1 MKTIKA
7 RAPVDRPVTEAVLDE
22 AIERGKIRH
31 KNSLQATAVLFQ
43 EQRLTVCFADG
54 TGVLLPVN
62 LFPEFNGFE
71 VEDYADLKVGLSGTA
86 LCHEAR
92 DLHVSIAGM
101 ISASESLMNMAAS
114 VVSSRNGR
122 QSSAA
127 KAEAARANGKKGG
140 RPRKV
145 EVNR

>member
-1 MKTIKA
+1 VK
-7 RAPVDRPVTEAVLDE
+7 
-22 AIERGKIRH
+22 H
-31 KNSLQATAVLFQ
+31 Y
-43 EQRLTVCFADG
+43 
-54 TGVLLPVN
+54 
-62 LFPEFNGFE
+62 PEFDGFE
-71 VEDYADLKVGLSGTA
+71 AEDYADLKVGLCGTA
-86 LCHEAR
+86 LFHEEK

-101 ISASESLMNMAAS
+101 ISASKPLMNMAAS

-145 EVNR
+145 EVIP

>member
-1 MKTIKA
+1 MKTISAKLQL
-7 RAPVDRPVTEAVLDE
+7 DRPVTEAVLDE
-22 AIERGKIRH
+22 AIERGRLRH
-31 KNSLQATAVLFQ
+31 KSGLQATAVTYQ
-43 EQRLTVCFADG
+43 DGCLTIRFEDG
-54 TGVLLPVN
+54 TGVLLPVK
-62 LFPEFNGFE
+62 LFPEFDGFE
-71 VEDYADLKVGLSGTA
+71 AGDYADLKVGLSGTA
-86 LCHEAR
+86 LCHEEK

-101 ISASESLMNMAAS
+101 ISASKPLMNMAAS

-145 EVNR
+145 EVVQ

>member
-1 MKTIKA
+1 MKTISAKLQL
-7 RAPVDRPVTEAVLDE
+7 DRPVTESVLDE
-22 AIERGKIRH
+22 AIERGRLRH
-31 KNSLQATAVLFQ
+31 KSGVQATAVTFQ
-43 EQRLTVCFADG
+43 EACLTIRFEDG
-54 TGVLLPVN
+54 TGVLLPVK
-62 LFPEFNGFE
+62 LFPEFDSFE
-71 VEDYADLKVGLSGTA
+71 DEDYADLKVGLSGTA
-86 LCHEAR
+86 LCHEAK

-101 ISASESLMNMAAS
+101 ISASKPLMNLAAS

-145 EVNR
+145 EVTQ

>member
-7 RAPVDRPVTEAVLDE
+7 KLQVDRPVTEEVLDE
-22 AIERGKIRH
+22 AIERGQLRH
-31 KNSLQATAVLFQ
+31 KSGLQVTAVTFQ
-43 EQRLTVCFADG
+43 DACLTIRFEDG
-54 TGVLLPVN
+54 TGVLLPVK
-62 LFPEFNGFE
+62 LFPEFDGFE
-71 VEDYADLKVGLSGTA
+71 AKDFAGLTVGLSGTA
-86 LCHEAR
+86 LCNEEK

-101 ISASESLMNMAAS
+101 ISASKPLMNMAAS
-114 VVSSRNGR
+114 VISSRNGR

-145 EVNR
+145 EVIQ